1 MDMRVLTPDLL
12 TDLLPIHRE
21 TARRYR
27 RDGRL
32 PPVAQLALD
41 LKRGNL
47 GLIHD
52 SWRGWQLVDGI
63 LVSPSRVRWNTSQ
76 LNAWHYE
83 RQLLAS
89 YQRQAHDPQRTL
101 SLTTGRIHDA

>member
-1 MDMRVLTPDLL
+1 MNQRTPTPSIL

-21 TARRYR
+21 TARRYQ

-32 PPVAQLALD
+32 PPLAQLALD

-47 GLIHD
+47 GLIHAA
-52 SWRGWQLVDGI
+52 WCGWQLIDGF
-63 LVSPSRVRWNTSQ
+63 LVSPSQIRWSVDA

-83 RQLLAS
+83 RQLLAAL
-89 YQRQAHDPQRTL
+89 QRRLREPQTEL
-101 SLTTGRIHDA
+101 PLTPTGS